1 MTLHATRDGQK
12 ITVHGNVN
20 TEVLVKDGH
29 VQHVRI
35 TEDAQH
41 VRFFHDQLGKLLF
54 AAEEE
59 RAAAAE
65 PEHHHP
71 GAHSHAA
78 PLSDPGLQH
87 HAATTTVTG
96 TSRIEPHGQGY

>member
-41 VRFFHDQLGKLLF
+41 VRFFHDQLGKLLD
-54 AAEEE
+54 AAGEEHE
-59 RAAAAE
+59 AASGHPHQQPGIRVTEHTSTAAG
-65 PEHHHP
+65 HH
-71 GAHSHAA
+71 
-78 PLSDPGLQH
+78 
-87 HAATTTVTG
+87 G
-96 TSRIEPHGQGY
+96 THGVAL